1 MSQDL
6 FESFWSAYPRRV
18 AKATARKAFAKAIKL
33 TTLET
38 MLAAIESY
46 KAHKPE
52 WMAFKHPATWLN
64 SEGWEDEWETE
75 RPQTS
80 LTAAR
85 SILQRLERE
94 SEHGRQETLIDGNY
108 DHAQQLPSTEWH

>member
-6 FESFWSAYPRRV
+6 FEAFWSAYPRRV

-46 KAHKPE
+46 KAHKPD

-64 SEGWEDEWETE
+64 SEGWEDEWEPE
-75 RPQTS
+75 RPATALSAAQS
-80 LTAAR
+80 LYE
-85 SILQRLERE
+85 RLERE
-94 SEHGRQETLIDGNY
+94 SGYSREEAVAESHSG
-108 DHAQQLPSTEWH
+108 HAQQLPSTEWH